1 MAAKGTITNEEL
13 LLEVIFTLASSRP
26 FLRQLLTILR
36 SSLGALALLSIF
48 LLVTEIA
55 TILNYRVLNIT
66 STLFPMILGKDGA
79 FLLT

>member
-1 MAAKGTITNEEL
+1 MTGKETITNEGL

-26 FLRQLLTILR
+26 FIRQLLTMLR

-48 LLVTEIA
+48 LLVTQIA
-55 TILNYRVLNIT
+55 TISNYRVLNIT
-66 STLFPMILGKDGA
+66 ITLFPMILGKDGA